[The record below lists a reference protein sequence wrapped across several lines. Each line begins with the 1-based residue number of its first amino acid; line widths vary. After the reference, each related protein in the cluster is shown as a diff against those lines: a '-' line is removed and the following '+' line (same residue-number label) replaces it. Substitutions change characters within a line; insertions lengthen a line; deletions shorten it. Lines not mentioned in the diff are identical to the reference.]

1 MVGVIKQKQCAS
13 ELAHSDL
20 YSPGHV
26 IELLIDA
33 WPLGGPCDLCCPLSV
48 AFMSRVERYPVCREG
63 ATALR
68 HEMRALQY
76 PSSED
81 RSAWWTCRRQ
91 KLRHFQRGVQ
101 TSWTRRNSSR
111 SGVICA
117 SPSLFEKALTKS
129 CRSRIKEASTGYF
142 YDLHMTRVH
151 GGKTWMAPNVLIR
164 EDVRSRRLIWH

>member
-1 MVGVIKQKQCAS
+1 MMVGVIKQKQCAS

-91 KLRHFQRGVQ
+91 KLRHFR
-101 TSWTRRNSSR
+101 
-111 SGVICA
+111 
-117 SPSLFEKALTKS
+117 KALTKS